1 MSPVVECLLCNGA
14 RDRTPERGAFQNLH
28 SGHLVN
34 AHHPP
39 AGVSQADGLG
49 IAPQHLFGTDPDV
62 VIQAGS
68 LPIPRAMRSQVHLPQ
83 DLAHRAGAD
92 GGNHAVGDHDLSQS
106 PARPVRDVPP
116 LGHGLQAS
124 QFDDLSP
131 LQGGKSAGD
140 APRAERPSAGL
151 PVPPAHRDDSVARP
165 WPHDT
170 AAGGPPL
177 AGVVQHQQPTSS
189 GHVAP
194 ETKGGT
200 GYEPCFGEA
209 GHRQLRSSADEAF
222 DHASGHLLCWDSG
235 TLRPSIATCPEFL
248 ALLRAGDTRAISL
261 HTRETCSAVWVHTGR
276 VRATC
281 PTSVTGTYEGKGVRE
296 AAVRDRIRIYLRGR
310 GMFTGLRPPV

>member
-1 MSPVVECLLCNGA
+1 MAATMPSATTTRAKARLDQCVMCNPWA
-14 RDRTPERGAFQNLH
+14 M
-28 SGHLVN
+28 
-34 AHHPP
+34 
-39 AGVSQADGLG
+39 
-49 IAPQHLFGTDPDV
+49 
-62 VIQAGS
+62 GS
-68 LPIPRAMRSQVHLPQ
+68 RH
-83 DLAHRAGAD
+83 
-92 GGNHAVGDHDLSQS
+92 
-106 PARPVRDVPP
+106 
-116 LGHGLQAS
+116 S

-170 AAGGPPL
+170 AAGGPPF

-222 DHASGHLLCWDSG
+222 DHASGNLLCWDSG

-248 ALLRAGDTRAISL
+248 ALLRAGDTRSQ
-261 HTRETCSAVWVHTGR
+261 RWVDHFQWSEQRPFEIVEITAHGR
-276 VRATC
+276 VTVARLQMNYPDLVTIRRLLAALSLPWRAE
-281 PTSVTGTYEGKGVRE
+281 V
-296 AAVRDRIRIYLRGR
+296 
-310 GMFTGLRPPV
+310 